1 MKNIMKKIGL
11 IALFAMDIACL
22 LIPWWYMTGFFTII
36 IIGMGIVTDHIVR
49 TVVIATMYVVSVIFM
64 EKKPKV
70 FFVTGLLSLTM
81 YLAVIF
87 HEWGFKMS
95 RMPGPYVAVILVIAN
110 IVAFV
115 LIYASELKK
124 NSDEN
129 ITVKKIASIV
139 GAVVMAAVI
148 AVVVTTV
155 QKAVED
161 SKKSVSVSSSDN
173 TTVQSGTRPHNQ
185 EIETTE
191 PEEEKEPGWVIT
203 YKELIKDNTF
213 EELIDIPFS
222 YSMVAFDKGG
232 VVKGFFLYDI
242 DKDEIP
248 ELMVQKIMD
257 EYTGTMVYKYN
268 TETSI
273 VEVNGIY
280 LENVAG
286 ELLYSGY
293 SEDYEKEG
301 GSGLLMYNH
310 YPALGYRKDNGH
322 IVKFYWNAGSMSAG
336 IGIAEYDDNNNLVS
350 SYEESYF
357 TGEMYD
363 VDNRLEKDGDE
374 EAYKKIMEMYIPFMF
389 VDITQENIDKYI
401 VENYKETGMY
411 SYSLEDCDRAY
422 GFE

>member
-49 TVVIATMYVVSVIFM
+49 TVVIAIMYLVSVIFM

-139 GAVVMAAVI
+139 GAVVMAAVM

-161 SKKSVSVSSSDN
+161 SKKSVPVSNSDTIQAHPEIKPDNPNTENVETEEN
-173 TTVQSGTRPHNQ
+173 TT
-185 EIETTE
+185 TE
-191 PEEEKEPGWVIT
+191 QEKEPGWVIT

-232 VVKGFFLYDI
+232 FVKGFFLYDI

-257 EYTGTMVYKYN
+257 EYTGTLVYKYN
-268 TETSI
+268 TKTSI

-286 ELLYSGY
+286 E
-293 SEDYEKEG
+293 
-301 GSGLLMYNH
+301 
-310 YPALGYRKDNGH
+310 
-322 IVKFYWNAGSMSAG
+322 FG
-336 IGIAEYDDNNNLVS
+336 IRI
-350 SYEESYF
+350 
-357 TGEMYD
+357 
-363 VDNRLEKDGDE
+363 
-374 EAYKKIMEMYIPFMF
+374 
-389 VDITQENIDKYI
+389 
-401 VENYKETGMY
+401 
-411 SYSLEDCDRAY
+411 
-422 GFE
+422 